1 MKCFTMRASAIE
13 LQSKRAVGLVYA
25 TIRRRFAPLAT
36 NYGGFRVFDPRDI
49 TARRMLR
56 IFNIFPS
63 FAFLFPFFLLS
74 AIFLFAPCNSRS
86 NLEKLIDRWREA
98 EEFGKMIK
106 NSQVTSVHSIWML
119 MVSMEWSSALR
130 FSSIPLFKSF
140 TFLCERTLTRLT

>member
-1 MKCFTMRASAIE
+1 MRASAIE

-63 FAFLFPFFLLS
+63 FSFFFLFSFRQFFY
-74 AIFLFAPCNSRS
+74 LFHIIVVRRS
-86 NLEKLIDRWREA
+86 NLKELINR
-98 EEFGKMIK
+98 
-106 NSQVTSVHSIWML
+106 
-119 MVSMEWSSALR
+119 
-130 FSSIPLFKSF
+130 
-140 TFLCERTLTRLT
+140 